1 MKQILNDRF
10 SPTEKMIIRGTA
22 EKPRSAPETRGSQRK
37 GQVVA
42 GYSPWGRKEADTT
55 ERLSMAGTVPGS
67 YRVNLVPSRW
77 FPVGA
82 AEGVSL

>member
-42 GYSPWGRKEADTT
+42 GYSPWG
-55 ERLSMAGTVPGS
+55 G
-67 YRVNLVPSRW
+67 
-77 FPVGA
+77 
-82 AEGVSL
+82 